1 MPLSTIFH
9 LYHGSFGWWR
19 KPEYPEKTTDLSQ
32 VTDKLYHIK
41 LLKLK
46 VIMLYTGFTSFRWSY
61 GKHTLYTIRY
71 LLFEW
76 ICIYTNIL
84 CYELIKNNNILLKQE
99 YLPRVL
105 QKFSSRWRIFGS
117 RRRLDI
123 PQAWAGV
130 KPRGGIPPSL
140 LAGGPPPENFEIL
153 DGRRCNLGI
162 YLRKMK
168 LLIGL
173 KNAGFLGWICVPL
186 KEKLKKSKLQSKCHK
201 IRTDWKCHGKHW
213 IHL

>member
-1 MPLSTIFH
+1 MEETGVPRENHWPVASHWQTLSHKII
-9 LYHGSFGWWR
+9 
-19 KPEYPEKTTDLSQ
+19 KTKSHNVVYWVYLVPMVLQ
-32 VTDKLYHIK
+32 
-41 LLKLK
+41 
-46 VIMLYTGFTSFRWSY
+46 
-61 GKHTLYTIRY
+61 KHTLYTIRY

-99 YLPRVL
+99 CLLRVL
-105 QKFSSRWRIFGS
+105 KKFLSRRRIFGS

-130 KPRGGIPPSL
+130 NPREGIPPSL
-140 LAGGPPPENFEIL
+140 LAGCPPPENFEIL
-153 DGRRCNLGI
+153 DGRRCNLGM

-173 KNAGFLGWICVPL
+173 KNAGFLGWIFVPL
-186 KEKLKKSKLQSKCHK
+186 KEKLKKSKLVKMPQN
-201 IRTDWKCHGKHW
+201 
-213 IHL
+213 